1 MQANVRRIIEA
12 ALLACTLLM
21 SAVPT
26 MAESGLPG
34 YESSQW
40 YGVLAPG
47 GTPADILAMLNS
59 HVAKVMQ
66 SPEMGTRMHD
76 DGLVP
81 VGGPRELF
89 AEHIKT
95 EIAKWAKV
103 IQASGARVD

>member
-1 MQANVRRIIEA
+1 
-12 ALLACTLLM
+12 
-21 SAVPT
+21 
-26 MAESGLPG
+26 
-34 YESSQW
+34 
-40 YGVLAPG
+40 
-47 GTPADILAMLNS
+47 
-59 HVAKVMQ
+59 MQ
-66 SPEMGTRMHD
+66 SPEMRTRMHD